1 MATKKYKPTT
11 PGSRKKSTVLYNE
24 ITTSSPNKSLVK
36 KLNRKNGRNNSGKIT
51 VRHKGGGVK
60 RKFRV
65 IDFQRKKD
73 VPGKVESIEYDP
85 NRSAFIALVN
95 YIDGEKKYIL
105 APNGIKVGD
114 KIETSNDTD
123 INIGKVLNLSDIP
136 TGSLIHNIELTPGK
150 GGQLVRSA
158 GTSAVLMAKFNKY
171 ATIKLPSGEIRLVLL
186 TCKATYG
193 RLSNES
199 HNNINLGKAGTSRH
213 KNIRPTVR
221 GSVMNACDHKHGGGE
236 GRAPIGLP
244 GPCTAYGKR
253 ANKKTR
259 GKRKSNRHLVRARKR

>member
-1 MATKKYKPTT
+1 
-11 PGSRKKSTVLYNE
+11 
-24 ITTSSPNKSLVK
+24 
-36 KLNRKNGRNNSGKIT
+36 
-51 VRHKGGGVK
+51 
-60 RKFRV
+60 
-65 IDFQRKKD
+65 
-73 VPGKVESIEYDP
+73 
-85 NRSAFIALVN
+85 
-95 YIDGEKKYIL
+95 
-105 APNGIKVGD
+105 
-114 KIETSNDTD
+114 
-123 INIGKVLNLSDIP
+123 
-136 TGSLIHNIELTPGK
+136 
-150 GGQLVRSA
+150 
-158 GTSAVLMAKFNKY
+158 MAKFNKY

-253 ANKKTR
+253 ANRKT